1 MMNKPTL
8 RLLLRHTDG
17 SVKLLDEY
25 TEAGDFDEQY
35 LFEFER
41 GDVEL
46 FDCYYGGEFPT
57 LKGIAVEYALE
68 YGYGQFI
75 DWTVGDEEG

>member
-1 MMNKPTL
+1 M
-8 RLLLRHTDG
+8 
-17 SVKLLDEY
+17 KLLDDY

-35 LFEFER
+35 LFDFER
-41 GDVEL
+41 GVVEL
-46 FDCYYGGEFPT
+46 LDCDCGDFPT
-57 LKGIAVEYALE
+57 LKRIAVEYALE